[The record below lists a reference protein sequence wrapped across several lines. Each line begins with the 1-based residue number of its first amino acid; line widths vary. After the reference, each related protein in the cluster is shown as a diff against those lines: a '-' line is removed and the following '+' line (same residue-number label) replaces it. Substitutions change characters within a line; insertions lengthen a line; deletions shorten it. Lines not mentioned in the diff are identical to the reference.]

1 MKNNKDTTLHISD
14 MENGVNFLIDFE
26 FYGSDRYNTPIFPD
40 LFFFFFSVVVA
51 CLFNC
56 FGLIYFL
63 FLSLNPCCQLSDKK
77 QDQKEVDM

>member
-40 LFFFFFSVVVA
+40 LFFFFFLLLLLVY
-51 CLFNC
+51 
-56 FGLIYFL
+56 LIVL
-63 FLSLNPCCQLSDKK
+63 
-77 QDQKEVDM
+77 V

>member
-1 MKNNKDTTLHISD
+1 MKHNKDTTLHISD

-26 FYGSDRYNTPIFPD
+26 FYGSDRYNTP
-40 LFFFFFSVVVA
+40 FFFFFSVVVVFF
-51 CLFNC
+51 FNC

-77 QDQKEVDM
+77 QD

>member
-40 LFFFFFSVVVA
+40 LFFFFFCCC
-51 CLFNC
+51 CLF
-56 FGLIYFL
+56 I
-63 FLSLNPCCQLSDKK
+63 
-77 QDQKEVDM
+77 